1 MMARDEALIQSRSEN
16 GESEA
21 PAARRK
27 VAFVISSLTLGGA
40 ERVVASLA
48 DYWSARGHDV
58 TVISM
63 SSRAADFYQ
72 TSPAVHRIWLD
83 LAGDSGAVGA
93 AVSANFKRI
102 VALRAALRRLKP
114 DVAIA
119 FMTEAN
125 VLLGLA
131 AIGLGFRTIGSERN
145 YPPMSEL
152 GRPWRIGRA
161 LGYGLL
167 DSIVAQSHA
176 AAQWIRG
183 NTSARRVA
191 VIANPIAMTIASAR
205 RSDAVVATLG
215 AKQDSKIV
223 LCVGRL
229 GPDKRFDRA
238 LETFAKFADAHPD
251 WVIVFL
257 GDGPLRAELEALAL
271 RLGLQG
277 RAFFPGTVSNPAEW
291 YAAADLFLMTSAHE
305 GYPNALIEAMSHGLA
320 CVSIDCPVGPGELI
334 DSGRNGILS
343 EPGEDFEQAV
353 GRCLAEPELRDRLG
367 EAARHI
373 RTTHAMPGIAS
384 LWEDEFETRM
394 TPRTTEPP
402 QSIAFVVSGMGHGGA
417 ERVAANLCNHWA
429 EQGHRVSLIVTF
441 SGRGP
446 SIYPLHDGVTL
457 HYLAD
462 DDAKPGQ
469 SLSGRLSRLYR
480 LQRLLHAIAP
490 TRIFSFMAPVN
501 VAVLAMT
508 RGLKTRVIVSE
519 RTYPPAQRLGLAWRA
534 ARRVT
539 YPWADAVVMQTK
551 QGADWMAK
559 AIPSARVVAIP
570 NPLTPTLTQAGPI
583 VPPQAVIGGGS
594 RRILLSAGRLSEE
607 KQFPVLVDAFSLIAD
622 ERPECDLVILGEGP
636 ARQEIERRAAS
647 HGLQSRVHLPG
658 HVGNVAEW
666 YGRADAFVLT
676 SSREGFPNA
685 LMEALSSGVPAVSFD
700 CPTGPADLIREGAN
714 GFLVP
719 PAQGPQGVAAAL
731 RKVSSLSPAAIAIA
745 TTELCEWLEIGAVA
759 QVWMGI

>member
-1 MMARDEALIQSRSEN
+1 MMARDEALTRSPL
-16 GESEA
+16 GRAEA
-21 PAARRK
+21 PAVRRK
-27 VAFVISSLTLGGA
+27 VAFVIGSLALGGA

-48 DYWSARGHDV
+48 DYWAELGHDV
-58 TVISM
+58 TVICM
-63 SSRAADFYQ
+63 SNRAGDFYQ
-72 TSPAVHRIWLD
+72 TSPGVQRIWLD
-83 LAGDSGAVGA
+83 LAGDSGAFGA
-93 AVSANFKRI
+93 AVSANIKRI
-102 VALRAALRRLKP
+102 GALRAALRRLKP

-119 FMTEAN
+119 FMTESN

-131 AIGLGFRTIGSERN
+131 AVGLGFRTIGSERN
-145 YPPMSEL
+145 YPPMAEV
-152 GRPWRIGRA
+152 GRPWRIGRG

-167 DSIVAQSHA
+167 DSIVAQSNA
-176 AAQWIRG
+176 AADWIRR
-183 NTSARRVA
+183 NTTARRVA
-191 VIANPIAMTIASAR
+191 VIANPITLPVAGSGRSA
-205 RSDAVVATLG
+205 AVTSILG
-215 AKQDSKIV
+215 AKQGAKIV

-238 LETFAKFADAHPD
+238 LEAFAKFADRHPD

-257 GDGPLRAELEALAL
+257 GDGVLRGELEGLAT
-271 RLGLQG
+271 RLGLDG

-291 YAAADLFLMTSAHE
+291 YAASDLFLMTSAHE

-334 DSGRNGILS
+334 DSGRNGILA
-343 EPGEDFEQAV
+343 EPGADFEDAV

-367 EAARHI
+367 RAAEHI

-394 TPRTTEPP
+394 TPRTTEPL

-429 EQGHRVSLIVTF
+429 EQGHKVSLIVTF

-446 SIYPLHDGVTL
+446 SIYPLHEGVTL

-462 DDAKPGQ
+462 DDAKAGQ
-469 SLSGRLSRLYR
+469 SLGGRLNRLYR
-480 LQRLLHAIAP
+480 LQQLLRSLAP

-501 VAVLAMT
+501 VAVLAVT

-519 RTYPPAQRLGLAWRA
+519 RTYPPAQRIGLAWRV
-534 ARRVT
+534 ARRIT

-559 AIPSARVVAIP
+559 AVPNARVVSIP
-570 NPLTPTLTQAGPI
+570 NPLATSLPPAGPI
-583 VPPQAVIGGGS
+583 VPPQDVIGGGS
-594 RRILLSAGRLSEE
+594 KRILLSAGRLSEE
-607 KQFPVLVDAFSLIAD
+607 KQFPVLVDAFSLIAN
-622 ERPECDLVILGEGP
+622 ERPDCDLVILGEGP
-636 ARQEIERRAAS
+636 ARQEIELRAAS

-658 HVGNVAEW
+658 HVGNVTEW
-666 YGRADAFVLT
+666 YGCADAFVLT

-685 LMEALSSGVPAVSFD
+685 LMEALSSGIPAVSFD

-731 RKVSSLSPAAIAIA
+731 RKVSSLSPAAIALA
-745 TTELCEWLEIGAVA
+745 TTELCEWLEIGAIA
-759 QVWMGI
+759 QAWLGV

>member
-1 MMARDEALIQSRSEN
+1 MMARVEAFSQSPFGGAADEQ
-16 GESEA
+16 
-21 PAARRK
+21 PFVRRK
-27 VAFVISSLTLGGA
+27 VAFVIGSLALGGA

-48 DYWSARGHDV
+48 DYWSTLGHDV
-58 TVISM
+58 TVICM
-63 SSRAADFYQ
+63 SNRAGDFYQ
-72 TSPAVHRIWLD
+72 TSPGVQRVWLD
-83 LAGDSGAVGA
+83 LAGDSGAFGA
-93 AVSANFKRI
+93 AVSANTKRI
-102 VALRAALRRLKP
+102 FALRAALRRLKP

-119 FMTEAN
+119 FMTESN

-131 AIGLGFRTIGSERN
+131 AIGLGVRTIGSERN
-145 YPPMSEL
+145 YPPMADV
-152 GRPWRIGRA
+152 GRPWRIGRR
-161 LGYGLL
+161 LCYGLL
-167 DSIVAQSHA
+167 DSLVAQSHA
-176 AAQWIRG
+176 AADWIRG

-191 VIANPIAMTIASAR
+191 VIANPITLPIVGAG
-205 RSDAVVATLG
+205 RSDAVTSVLG
-215 AKQDSKIV
+215 PKRGSKIV

-238 LETFAKFADAHPD
+238 LEAFAKFADRQPD

-257 GDGPLRAELEALAL
+257 GDGALRRELEALAA
-271 RLGLQG
+271 RLGLDG

-305 GYPNALIEAMSHGLA
+305 GYPNALIEAMSQGLA
-320 CVSIDCPVGPGELI
+320 CVAIDCPVGPGELI
-334 DSGRNGILS
+334 ASGKNGILT
-343 EPGEDFEQAV
+343 EPGAEFETAV
-353 GRCLAEPELRDRLG
+353 GQCLAEPALRDRLG
-367 EAARHI
+367 EAAKQI

-394 TPRTTEPP
+394 TPRTTQPL

-446 SIYPLHDGVTL
+446 SIYPLHEDVTV

-469 SLSGRLSRLYR
+469 ALGGRLSRLYR
-480 LQRLLHAIAP
+480 LQRLLRVLAP

-501 VAVLAMT
+501 VAVLATT
-508 RGLKTRVIVSE
+508 RGLKTRIIVSE
-519 RTYPPAQRLGLAWRA
+519 RTYPPAQRLGLGWRL
-534 ARRVT
+534 ARRIT
-539 YPWADAVVMQTK
+539 YPWADAVVMQTR

-559 AIPSARVVAIP
+559 AVPDARVVTIP
-570 NPLTPTLTQAGPI
+570 NPLAPDLPQAGPV
-583 VPPQAVIGGGS
+583 VPPQAVIGGGG

-622 ERPECDLVILGEGP
+622 ERPNCDLVILGEGP
-636 ARQEIERRAAS
+636 ARQEIELRAAS

-658 HVGNVAEW
+658 HVGNVTEW
-666 YGRADAFVLT
+666 YGCADAFVLT

-685 LMEALSSGVPAVSFD
+685 LMEALSSGLPAVSFD

-731 RKVSSLSPAAIAIA
+731 RKVSTLSPAAIALA
-745 TTELCEWLEIGAVA
+745 TTELCEWLEIGAIAKAWLGV
-759 QVWMGI
+759 